1 VVRPELQ
8 HQDLLGFFS
17 RAFDLANMFP
27 GHNVLKY
34 AVARSSGVSVEKDNW
49 PLYES
54 LLLTS
59 LIGEPAL
66 FPTLAEVLIKYR
78 DDGYPLDLDKIGYT
92 LWEICRYHCKLR
104 QGFEAAW
111 ALWLAKLFGLAIPD
125 EVSACVATLGD
136 PIVAIVALD
145 LRDAGLIAALD
156 TSKWEISMTGDDLYS
171 ATWLISY
178 EASVKGWLPS
188 KHGDDY
194 IGADPFFSEL
204 RRPGVYFYDP
214 SEGRPALPSMW
225 EFY

>member
-1 VVRPELQ
+1 
-8 HQDLLGFFS
+8 
-17 RAFDLANMFP
+17 MFP

-125 EVSACVATLGD
+125 
-136 PIVAIVALD
+136 
-145 LRDAGLIAALD
+145 
-156 TSKWEISMTGDDLYS
+156 
-171 ATWLISY
+171 
-178 EASVKGWLPS
+178 
-188 KHGDDY
+188 
-194 IGADPFFSEL
+194 
-204 RRPGVYFYDP
+204 
-214 SEGRPALPSMW
+214 
-225 EFY
+225 